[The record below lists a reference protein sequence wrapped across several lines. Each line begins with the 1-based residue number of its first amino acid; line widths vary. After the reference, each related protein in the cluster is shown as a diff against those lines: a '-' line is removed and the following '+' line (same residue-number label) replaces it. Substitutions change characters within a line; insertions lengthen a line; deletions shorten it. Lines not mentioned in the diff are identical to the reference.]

1 MTEEGREEIT
11 ASAEEDADP
20 TISPDDDQSVNEE
33 EDVLIFLS
41 ILERLFKEKDE
52 MKKEVKEMEKKLE
65 LKEEETEKEREE
77 MNKKIEEILE
87 LDNRLYT
94 LTLMRGLK

>member
-41 ILERLFKEKDE
+41 VLERLFKEKDE